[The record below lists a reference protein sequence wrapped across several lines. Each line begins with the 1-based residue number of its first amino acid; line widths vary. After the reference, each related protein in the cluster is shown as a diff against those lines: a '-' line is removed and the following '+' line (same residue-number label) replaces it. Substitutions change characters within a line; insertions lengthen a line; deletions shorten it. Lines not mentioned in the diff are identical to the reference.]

1 MQYCILGTCTYSP
14 SIVPRIYLPPT
25 CEPASLSGPST
36 SRGTSSG
43 VAWPLGLAR
52 RHLNPVMPSCH
63 RIDDFQSRQSPQREA
78 VSSWSIGDFRAMPY
92 LGPLSALAQVTSRDQ
107 DIRQVLDLARYHLLS
122 SQPTNVNN
130 LETKVEFAST
140 SLSAPRPRSARSR
153 DEISNCAMSR
163 SSSEIGD
170 AMVFL
175 CSERD
180 SRRE

>member
-92 LGPLSALAQVTSRDQ
+92 LGVVAVVSSRGGDIERSGQPPNAWTREITLFAYSVPSRPNHETNKPRFQFMHPWIHINTTVHSTTQVYGIATDTPIVQCPVAVR
-107 DIRQVLDLARYHLLS
+107 
-122 SQPTNVNN
+122 
-130 LETKVEFAST
+130 
-140 SLSAPRPRSARSR
+140 
-153 DEISNCAMSR
+153 
-163 SSSEIGD
+163 
-170 AMVFL
+170 
-175 CSERD
+175 
-180 SRRE
+180 

>member
-92 LGPLSALAQVTSRDQ
+92 LGVVAV
-107 DIRQVLDLARYHLLS
+107 
-122 SQPTNVNN
+122 
-130 LETKVEFAST
+130 VE
-140 SLSAPRPRSARSR
+140 SARSESLEEPVAAFEVDAEPAPDR
-153 DEISNCAMSR
+153 RVTERGREERLADADRSQDQCVVAGLDEAQ
-163 SSSEIGD
+163 
-170 AMVFL
+170 
-175 CSERD
+175 
-180 SRRE
+180 